1 MGFGEQSEEG
11 LDAITVI
18 TVYAV
23 LRKSPRGS
31 ILLITIL
38 LIVLTTIRIRMELL
52 RHISAQR
59 VTYGGT
65 GVPVPPLFGHNFHNY
80 PYRKQ
85 QEGWLPP
92 TKRASAAKIN

>member
-11 LDAITVI
+11 VDAITVI

-65 GVPVPPLFGHNFHNY
+65 GGTST
-80 PYRKQ
+80 
-85 QEGWLPP
+85 P
-92 TKRASAAKIN
+92 TFWTQFP